1 MMVFDGM
8 RYSIYLGKTELKGV
22 NKITVDGD
30 EVRVEREYAHTG
42 MGSGDCIG
50 IETSTYHLMD
60 VQIARRGE
68 HELHSKENKE

>member
-22 NKITVDGD
+22 NKITVDDD
-30 EVRVEREYAHTG
+30 EVQVEREYAHTG

-50 IETSTYHLMD
+50 IEKITYD
-60 VQIARRGE
+60 KDEVTIVRR
-68 HELHSKENKE
+68 